1 MVKLVHLIGSLAVGL
16 NIISLI
22 PQIYKTHVS
31 KNTKGLSYEWLFISA
46 IASFLWVAYAVI
58 RNDTKLAV
66 GSFSF
71 LLSYIILISQKYYFE
86 KSYVESLFV

>member
-1 MVKLVHLIGSLAVGL
+1 MVKLAHHIGSLAVCL

-22 PQIYKTHVS
+22 PQIYKTYVS
-31 KNTKGLSYEWLFISA
+31 KNTKGLSYEWLFIST
-46 IASFLWVAYAVI
+46 IASFLWISYAVI
-58 RNDTKLAV
+58 RNDTKLAI

-86 KSYVESLFV
+86 KSKFIRIKI